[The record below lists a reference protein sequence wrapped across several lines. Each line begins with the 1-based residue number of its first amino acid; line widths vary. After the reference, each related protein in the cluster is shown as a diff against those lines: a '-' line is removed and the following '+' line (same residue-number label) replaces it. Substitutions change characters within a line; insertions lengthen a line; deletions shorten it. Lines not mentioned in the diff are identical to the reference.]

1 MISKFYSNNSFKLN
15 RGVKFLW
22 NKLVKIALFL
32 ILITIQFSLNIV
44 NSLNTNL
51 NIYRIEGEYQGT
63 YKLEIS
69 GIYKTIFTRNYS
81 DYKSGYLK
89 INYNIYFNL
98 NIIFNNYEYY
108 FLYIYYLYNYS
119 IDYLNI
125 PFNIVNNINNTL
137 RNQLNKTIIQYSK
150 IVDPSILL
158 NISIEDN
165 YTIYFHRLGEQRQI
179 NGISIYGDSV
189 CFEHVM
195 YREEINEATIYRYV
209 NRAIYETISYT
220 PFYIYRY
227 DTYFDTVNETNY
239 LRIILELIEID
250 ISRDLSRI
258 SRTKTYYI
266 HFQNGLTSRIGLI
279 SYGDTDIELIHNNN
293 SLIIEVKKHT
303 PYRLIMINSN
313 GIEIEQHSVELF
325 NVYLKPFIIQYT
337 PVLLYDNLINIVFNN
352 NISKFSISRSN
363 PLVSYDITVQE
374 KQYSSTNIILFTLFI
389 NGIALYLLYRFCKY
403 ISKIVIEA
411 LK

>member
-1 MISKFYSNNSFKLN
+1 M
-15 RGVKFLW
+15 W

-179 NGISIYGDSV
+179 NGISIY
-189 CFEHVM
+189 
-195 YREEINEATIYRYV
+195 
-209 NRAIYETISYT
+209 
-220 PFYIYRY
+220 
-227 DTYFDTVNETNY
+227 
-239 LRIILELIEID
+239 
-250 ISRDLSRI
+250 
-258 SRTKTYYI
+258 
-266 HFQNGLTSRIGLI
+266 
-279 SYGDTDIELIHNNN
+279 
-293 SLIIEVKKHT
+293 
-303 PYRLIMINSN
+303 
-313 GIEIEQHSVELF
+313 
-325 NVYLKPFIIQYT
+325 
-337 PVLLYDNLINIVFNN
+337 
-352 NISKFSISRSN
+352 
-363 PLVSYDITVQE
+363 
-374 KQYSSTNIILFTLFI
+374 
-389 NGIALYLLYRFCKY
+389 
-403 ISKIVIEA
+403 
-411 LK
+411 